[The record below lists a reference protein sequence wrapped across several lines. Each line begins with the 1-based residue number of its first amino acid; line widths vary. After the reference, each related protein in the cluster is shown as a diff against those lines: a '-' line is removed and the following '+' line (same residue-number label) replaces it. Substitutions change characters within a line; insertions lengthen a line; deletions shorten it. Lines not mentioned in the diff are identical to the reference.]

1 MLDAQLQPPRC
12 LDPSRGN
19 RLQRLE
25 LPAPADDAG
34 SGSAVRR
41 GGLVTP
47 RVSSWSAPT
56 FPAPSGDLVGGPY
69 GSLDAAPEQRRIPPA
84 RGTAPPSARR
94 QQLASGPAESGRD
107 RARAARLVV
116 GERRAL
122 ERRLGAGRSG
132 RAAAAARVA
141 PVAVGPIGAVAVAGA
156 AAAAVVAVHDAG

>member
-1 MLDAQLQPPRC
+1 MLDAQLQPHRC

-56 FPAPSGDLVGGPY
+56 FPAPSGVLVGGPY

-84 RGTAPPSARR
+84 RGTAPPPATGMVVPPKQPPLAR
-94 QQLASGPAESGRD
+94 D
-107 RARAARLVV
+107 
-116 GERRAL
+116 
-122 ERRLGAGRSG
+122 
-132 RAAAAARVA
+132 
-141 PVAVGPIGAVAVAGA
+141 AVGSSAHPVPRVTTPG
-156 AAAAVVAVHDAG
+156 